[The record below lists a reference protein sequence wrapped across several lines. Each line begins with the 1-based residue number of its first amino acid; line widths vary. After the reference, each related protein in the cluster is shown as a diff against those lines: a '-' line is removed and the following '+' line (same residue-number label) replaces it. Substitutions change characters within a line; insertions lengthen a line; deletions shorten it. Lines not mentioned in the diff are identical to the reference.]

1 VKLLRRN
8 LDILDH
14 LLEASSICPDIP
26 LETKQ
31 KLKWQRKEGFVKFLV
46 QWLGAITI

>member
-14 LLEASSICPDIP
+14 LLEASSKCADIP
-26 LETKQ
+26 LEKKTKVEVA
-31 KLKWQRKEGFVKFLV
+31 KEG
-46 QWLGAITI
+46 